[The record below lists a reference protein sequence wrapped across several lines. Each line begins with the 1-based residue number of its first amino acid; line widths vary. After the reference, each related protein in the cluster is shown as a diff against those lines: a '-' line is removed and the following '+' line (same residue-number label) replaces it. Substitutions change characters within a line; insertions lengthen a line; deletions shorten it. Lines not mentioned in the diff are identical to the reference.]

1 MGAGTTRL
9 KVTARRIESLFATR
23 LVDLIACQGPR
34 LGGKPSV
41 SALKL
46 LLVEDHAAVGRA
58 IAKSLKAQGYVVTL
72 VHNYADARTV
82 AGYHDVGVFDITLPD
97 GDGIELCE
105 RLLRERR
112 VGGALFCSGSIDDL
126 LLERAEETAPVISKE
141 ASFWELCDA
150 IKAAAPRP
158 SAAPSGSSSPPLP

>member
-1 MGAGTTRL
+1 L
-9 KVTARRIESLFATR
+9 KI
-23 LVDLIACQGPR
+23 
-34 LGGKPSV
+34 
-41 SALKL
+41 
-46 LLVEDHAAVGRA
+46 LLVEDNAAVGRA

-72 VHNYADARTV
+72 AHTYTDACAV
-82 AGYHDVGVFDITLPD
+82 VGFHDVGVFDITLPD

-105 RLLRERR
+105 TLLREGR

-141 ASFWELCDA
+141 ASFWQLCDA

-158 SAAPSGSSSPPLP
+158 GAAPLGDAVPPKA